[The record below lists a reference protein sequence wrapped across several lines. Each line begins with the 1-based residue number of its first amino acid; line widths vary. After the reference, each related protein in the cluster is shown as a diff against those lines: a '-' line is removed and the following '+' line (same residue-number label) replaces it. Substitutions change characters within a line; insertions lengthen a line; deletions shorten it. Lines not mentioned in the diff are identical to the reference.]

1 MWTCT
6 SNFFLIPYIIQKIIC
21 TRKKWKLIY
30 FVTDYD
36 RIITLYVKNS
46 FYLYMYIH
54 VDFVWHLLEFM
65 KNEWGVHEEMTTV
78 GRKWLLIQKNM
89 YSYYKVHFL
98 LDITITCILSWLKPL
113 ITYKLW
119 EVSKEI
125 NLYMVF
131 LFR

>member
-36 RIITLYVKNS
+36 RIITLYVKIS

-54 VDFVWHLLEFM
+54 VDFVWHLLEFI